1 MTFIKS
7 HLILATLFAALVC
20 ATVAVSSTSADA
32 EPRWSGGILGVSGL
46 DLGSGR

>member
-7 HLILATLFAALVC
+7 HLILATLFTVLIAMTLAMSAANAGSV
-20 ATVAVSSTSADA
+20 
-32 EPRWSGGILGVSGL
+32 RGGGFMDVSGL